1 MMGSK
6 ATWLSAADSKGGIL
20 EANYSLP
27 PHVLARHGFPSHF
40 LPTPT
45 HTPTGIRL
53 RFSWRG
59 KTMWWLLGKN
69 ATAGEPKKQ
78 DLV

>member
-27 PHVLARHGFPSHF
+27 PHAMDFPHISYQP
-40 LPTPT
+40 LT
-45 HTPTGIRL
+45 HTPTRIRL
-53 RFSWRG
+53 RFGLHPQLEG
-59 KTMWWLLGKN
+59 KDHMVAAEKDCGGT
-69 ATAGEPKKQ
+69 
-78 DLV
+78 